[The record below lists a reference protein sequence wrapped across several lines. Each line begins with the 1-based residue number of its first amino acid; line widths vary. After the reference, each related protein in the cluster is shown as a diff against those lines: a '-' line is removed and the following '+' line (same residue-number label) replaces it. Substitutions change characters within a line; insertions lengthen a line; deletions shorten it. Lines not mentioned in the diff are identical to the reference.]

1 MSKEKKY
8 AIELTQ
14 FGYGVY
20 FQGVDYKGSQVTT
33 VPEMALTFKSEKGA
47 ELFKQA
53 FEADESFKVVD
64 LSTKQ

>member
-8 AIELTQ
+8 AIELTE

-20 FQGVDYKGSQVTT
+20 IQGVDYKGLQPTA
-33 VPEMALTFKSEKGA
+33 VPKMALTFKSEKSA
-47 ELFKQA
+47 EIFKQA

-64 LSTKQ
+64 LSTKL